1 MYSMSG
7 LSFPNCRT
15 LVFTLFFTLFF
26 FVICSSIPA
35 GCQTIKMGGT
45 GSALG
50 TMRLLAEAFQKSHPE
65 IGVIVLP
72 SLGSG
77 GGIKAVLHGAIEIGL
92 STREL
97 TAKEQEQGGKAVV
110 YSKTP
115 FFFATSLTTDCPIDL
130 SIQQVVNIYAGFTEI
145 WPCGQPIRLILRSE
159 KEKDTVLMKAIS
171 PKMKWAVEIALSRK
185 GMIYT
190 VTDQETL
197 DRIERIPGALGTTT
211 LGQYLSEQRPIK
223 TLSLDGVEPTVENLA
238 AGSYRLFVTHRLVVG
253 PSLSPAARQFI
264 DFLFSSEGRRLLAKL
279 GHLMVEET
287 PNFEE
292 NCR

>member
-1 MYSMSG
+1 MVYSMSRLFFSNG
-7 LSFPNCRT
+7 RT
-15 LVFTLFFTLFF
+15 LTCAVFFALFFS
-26 FVICSSIPA
+26 VICSPIPA
-35 GCQTIKMGGT
+35 ACQTIKVGGT

-50 TMRLLAEAFQKSHPE
+50 TMKLLAKEFRKSHPG
-65 IGVIVLP
+65 IAVIVLP

-77 GGIKAVLHGAIEIGL
+77 GGIKAVLHGAIDLGL

-97 TAKEQEQGGKAVV
+97 TVKEQEQGGKAVV

-130 SIQQVVNIYAGFTEI
+130 STPQVVNIYAGLTPN
-145 WPCGQPIRLILRSE
+145 WPCGQAIRLILRSE

-171 PKMKWAVEIALSRK
+171 PEMKWAVENALSRK

-223 TLSLDGVEPTVENLA
+223 TLSLDGVEPTVDNLA
-238 AGSYRLFVTHRLVVG
+238 DGSYRHFVTHRLVVG
-253 PSLSPAARQFI
+253 PSLSPSARQFVEY
-264 DFLFSSEGRRLLAKL
+264 LFSSEGRQSLASL
-279 GHLMVEET
+279 GHLVVEET
-287 PNFEE
+287 PKF
-292 NCR
+292 